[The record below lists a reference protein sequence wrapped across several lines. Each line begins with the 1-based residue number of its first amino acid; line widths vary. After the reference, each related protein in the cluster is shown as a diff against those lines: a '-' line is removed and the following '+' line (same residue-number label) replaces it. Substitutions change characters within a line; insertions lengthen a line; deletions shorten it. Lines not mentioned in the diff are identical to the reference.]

1 MTYTKPLK
9 SIEVTTRGGSTFS
22 ATDTA
27 SQPIASDALRD
38 FSNKQTMHIE
48 GDNMTLVPFRATD
61 VVTVTKSVASV
72 NRADPYGCD
81 SADGNSKVCEAK
93 ACSAKASC

>member
-38 FSNKQTMHIE
+38 FSNKQTMHIK
-48 GDNMTLVPFRATD
+48 GDNLVLVPFHAVD
-61 VVTVTKSVASV
+61 VVEVTKSVTSV
-72 NRADPYGCD
+72 DRADPYGCD
-81 SADGNSKVCEAK
+81 GAGGNSKVCEAK
-93 ACSAKASC
+93 ACVAKASC